1 MTKNFIL
8 WQQHPLVT
16 IVIITGVTEE
26 GRVDG
31 WVSMITLPFNT
42 QVSYCVILAAR
53 LQNNSHF

>member
-1 MTKNFIL
+1 MNFIL
-8 WQQHPLVT
+8 WQQRPLVT

-31 WVSMITLPFNT
+31 WVSMITLLFNT

>member
-8 WQQHPLVT
+8 WQQRPLVT

-42 QVSYCVILAAR
+42 QVSSCVILAAG